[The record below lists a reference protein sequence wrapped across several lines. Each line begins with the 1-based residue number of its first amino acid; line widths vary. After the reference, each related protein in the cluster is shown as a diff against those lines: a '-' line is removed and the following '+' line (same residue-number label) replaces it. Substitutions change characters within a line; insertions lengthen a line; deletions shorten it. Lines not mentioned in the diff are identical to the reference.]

1 MAVSYHQPG
10 EEPGLGKAGPASCS
24 LSCLKFSLYCYNIL
38 LLVFGLAGLCVGLW
52 SLVDRGQ
59 FLSLLTTTIF
69 QVSGVVIL
77 LSGCVVITITLL
89 GCCGIS
95 RESNTMILTYSGLLA
110 ITVLLQS
117 TIGITA
123 YIYREQVTRPRST
136 VSRANSLSSCAGPQ

>member
-10 EEPGLGKAGPASCS
+10 EEPGLRKGGPTSWS
-24 LSCLKFSLYCYNIL
+24 LSCLKFSLYCYNIIL
-38 LLVFGLAGLCVGLW
+38 LIFGLAGLCVGLW

-77 LSGCVVITITLL
+77 LSGSLVITITLL

-95 RESNTMILTYSGLLA
+95 RESNTIKFYT
-110 ITVLLQS
+110 
-117 TIGITA
+117 
-123 YIYREQVTRPRST
+123 
-136 VSRANSLSSCAGPQ
+136 